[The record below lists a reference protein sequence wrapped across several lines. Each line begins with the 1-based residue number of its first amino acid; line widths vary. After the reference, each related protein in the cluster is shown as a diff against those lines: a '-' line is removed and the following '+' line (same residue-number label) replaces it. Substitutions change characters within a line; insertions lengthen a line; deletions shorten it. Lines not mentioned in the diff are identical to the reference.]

1 MNNWIKQ
8 HPLLVYFILA
18 YAISWS
24 IEIPIALSVQGVIPA
39 QFPYAVHYF
48 ASFGP
53 FIAAFVVAAIG
64 EGGAGIRQLIGGLS
78 KWRVGAFYWLV
89 AVGLPVVFFALSV
102 LVTRLI
108 KGELPDLALLGKTDY
123 LPYLGIPGAL
133 AVWLFSYGLGEEV
146 GWRGFAV
153 PHLQR
158 NRSAYA
164 SSLLLGVIWGCWH
177 LPAFFYRDTY
187 VEMGLLVGFPMLLIS
202 VTFGSVFLTW
212 LYNATQGSTL
222 LAILFHGVFNWL
234 LTSDAG
240 GAGASVI
247 MSAAVIFWAVRAI
260 KVYGTANLAPME
272 KQIA

>member
-24 IEIPIALSVQGVIPA
+24 IEIPIALSVQGVITA

-89 AVGLPVVFFALSV
+89 AIGLPVVSFTVSV
-102 LVTRLI
+102 FITRLME
-108 KGELPDLALLGKTDY
+108 GEFPSLGLLGQMDY
-123 LPYLGIPGAL
+123 LPYLGILGAL

-146 GWRGFAV
+146 GWRGFAI

-158 NRSAYA
+158 TRTAYV
-164 SSLLLGVIWGCWH
+164 SSLLLGVIWACWH

-187 VEMGLLVGFPMLLIS
+187 IEMGLLVGFPMLLIS

-212 LYNATQGSTL
+212 LYNSTQGSTL
-222 LAILFHGVFNWL
+222 MAIAFHGVFNWL
-234 LTSDAG
+234 LTSGAG
-240 GAGASVI
+240 GGGASVI

-260 KVYGTANLAPME
+260 KVYGTENLARLV